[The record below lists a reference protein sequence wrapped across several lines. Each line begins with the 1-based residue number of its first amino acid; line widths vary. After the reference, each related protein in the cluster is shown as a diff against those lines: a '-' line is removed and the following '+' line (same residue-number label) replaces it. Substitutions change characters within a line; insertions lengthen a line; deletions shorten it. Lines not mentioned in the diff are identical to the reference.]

1 MCHKISWRL
10 HGEMSSSTMID
21 NGVAGN
27 EYDLSKA
34 TAKPGDPSFRAAETV
49 SVVEEDCA
57 SMAAGD
63 EAEHF
68 WSSPEGSTVVEA
80 TVVSGLESMA
90 REEIKEKL
98 SLYGQ
103 TSRGRVWFT
112 VPNDRLEEIWKL
124 QSVDNLFVVMHRV
137 HHAKF
142 VEDEERDLN
151 YLYGLVANLPWKK
164 NIEVWR
170 RVRAPE
176 QNLDR
181 IFAFEGQPPG
191 QGASGCDLEGL
202 PRFRVTCNRT
212 GPNHKFT
219 SMQTAA
225 KVGAAINDAFRW
237 KVDMKNFNLHIIV
250 NICSKKVD
258 FLIGLTATSLH
269 HRNLIDFGP
278 TSLRS
283 TIAYNMLRLCRIRP
297 SEIICDP
304 LCGGGSIPIEAV
316 RNFQRNFVIA
326 ADHHEL
332 AIPRCYKNFLHNKP
346 VTNRAEL
353 LTWDSTRTPL
363 RSKSIDVLVTDLPF
377 GKRLGRKGDNRIFYP
392 ALLREF
398 ARISLAGKSRAILL
412 TQDKRSLIKALQ
424 TTSRWWRQAYTIGCN
439 VGGLEAA
446 IFVCYRTSAEYYEI

>member
-112 VPNDRLEEIWKL
+112 VPNDRLEE
-124 QSVDNLFVVMHRV
+124 
-137 HHAKF
+137 
-142 VEDEERDLN
+142 
-151 YLYGLVANLPWKK
+151 
-164 NIEVWR
+164 
-170 RVRAPE
+170 
-176 QNLDR
+176 
-181 IFAFEGQPPG
+181 
-191 QGASGCDLEGL
+191 GASGCDLEGL